1 MRGLAA
7 NAVTVSAV
15 DPANVGYAKV
25 SFSSSAAFTLV
36 AGVKDFL
43 ADTGVAA
50 GAAAPAGTSA
60 VFQVGPE
67 ASDTINMS
75 IAAVTTAG
83 LSIGGLDLVNNASAA
98 IGLVDTA
105 IGNVSSTRAGLGAVQ
120 NRFESVI
127 NSLQV
132 ATENL
137 SASESR
143 IKDTDMALEMTNFTK
158 DQILL
163 QAGTAMLAQANQVP
177 QSVLKLL
184 Q

>member
-1 MRGLAA
+1 M
-7 NAVTVSAV
+7 
-15 DPANVGYAKV
+15 
-25 SFSSSAAFTLV
+25 
-36 AGVKDFL
+36 
-43 ADTGVAA
+43 
-50 GAAAPAGTSA
+50 
-60 VFQVGPE
+60 
-67 ASDTINMS
+67 
-75 IAAVTTAG
+75 
-83 LSIGGLDLVNNASAA
+83 
-98 IGLVDTA
+98 
-105 IGNVSSTRAGLGAVQ
+105 SSTRANLGAVQ